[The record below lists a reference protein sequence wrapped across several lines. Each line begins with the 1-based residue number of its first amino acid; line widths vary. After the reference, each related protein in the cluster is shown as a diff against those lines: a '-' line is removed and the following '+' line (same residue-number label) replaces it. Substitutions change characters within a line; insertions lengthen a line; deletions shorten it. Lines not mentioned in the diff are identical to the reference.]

1 MRNYFEALRLLRQS
15 SSVEIR
21 STVDS
26 FTPEYLA
33 DEDDLSSI
41 MLNDQWREQYRRV
54 HLQYEAI
61 AAAVNSPAMHDSA
74 NTHSWDKRV
83 VEFTPVQDTIELPQ

>member
-1 MRNYFEALRLLRQS
+1 MRNYFEALRIPRQS
-15 SSVEIR
+15 STVEIS

-26 FTPEYLA
+26 FTPEHLA

-61 AAAVNSPAMHDSA
+61 AAAVNSPAMRGSA